1 MAGRKAGRPADEVRG
16 VYNFKSSLHVKLFR
30 FLFCLLLLQCYYC
43 INCISVGLSSKD
55 YCKVGF

>member
-1 MAGRKAGRPADEVRG
+1 MKYGG
-16 VYNFKSSLHVKLFR
+16 VYNFKSSLHVKLFK